1 MNLMKFL
8 VILDLG
14 IDGSNSVIL
23 DVMVA
28 WLMEQD
34 RKWSQQET
42 KKKIELKYNG
52 RYREMKKK

>member
-1 MNLMKFL
+1 LGFLGGGLMNLMKFL

-34 RKWSQQET
+34 RKWS
-42 KKKIELKYNG
+42 
-52 RYREMKKK
+52 